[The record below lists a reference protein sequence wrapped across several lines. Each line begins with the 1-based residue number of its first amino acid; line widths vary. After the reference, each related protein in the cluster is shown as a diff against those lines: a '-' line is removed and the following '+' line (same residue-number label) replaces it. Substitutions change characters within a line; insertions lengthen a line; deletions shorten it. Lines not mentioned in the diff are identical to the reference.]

1 MELRIDFDFEAATE
15 HLDEIKDSVL
25 DKVVTKSINSALKAA
40 EDVGKGVLKDK
51 YRLKKTGSW
60 KKGLPTANPGVAGA
74 SANRGLPPSAN
85 YVESLQAKVNA
96 QLFAKER
103 AARMNAITDSVS
115 TIHFVVGDKKPRDQA
130 GVAKSDR
137 KPTYV
142 RVRKGSKT
150 RLRGKFVGKPVKVKG
165 GVQVFRVGDYN
176 GRENILLKDSL
187 PNVHSVLTRD
197 EVSEDMIAAAEQ
209 EFNESFD
216 KFLSEEVRKLENK

>member
-103 AARMNAITDSVS
+103 AARMNALTRQVS
-115 TIHFVVGDKKPRDQA
+115 TIHFVEGHKEKQDQSMTP
-130 GVAKSDR
+130 KSER
-137 KPTYV
+137 SPVYV
-142 RVRKGSKT
+142 RVRKG
-150 RLRGKFVGKPVKVKG
+150 
-165 GVQVFRVGDYN
+165 
-176 GRENILLKDSL
+176 
-187 PNVHSVLTRD
+187 
-197 EVSEDMIAAAEQ
+197 
-209 EFNESFD
+209 
-216 KFLSEEVRKLENK
+216 KL

>member
-15 HLDEIKDSVL
+15 YLDEVKDSVL
-25 DKVVTKSINSALKAA
+25 DRVVTRSLNSALKAA

-51 YRLKKTGSW
+51 YSLKKTGTW
-60 KKGLPTANPGVAGA
+60 RKGLPTANPGVAGV
-74 SANRGLPPSAN
+74 SAYRGLPKSAN

-96 QLFAKER
+96 QVFAKER
-103 AARMNAITDSVS
+103 AARMNARTDSLS

-150 RLRGKFVGKPVKVKG
+150 RLRSKFIGRPVKVKG

-197 EVSEDMIAAAEQ
+197 EISEEMIEAAQQA
-209 EFNESFD
+209 FNEIFD
-216 KFLSEEVRKLENK
+216 LFLSAELKRIENS